1 MLEELLEHLKAGK
14 PLIGETKFEST
25 MQEVSIATQKQLF
38 EMNNIYK
45 SDLEMKESVEGILGY
60 SIPDTVRI
68 RQPFYMD
75 FGKNVEFGENV
86 FVNASCH
93 FQDQGGI
100 RIGNNAL
107 IGHQVVLATLDHGL
121 TASERE
127 NLYPAAIEI
136 EDDVWIGSNSVIL
149 KGITI
154 GEGAVVAAGSVVTK
168 DVPANVVVGG
178 NPAKVL
184 RKIEE

>member
-25 MQEVSIATQKQLF
+25 MQEVSIETQKQLS
-38 EMNNIYK
+38 EMNNVYK
-45 SDLEMKESVEGILGY
+45 SDLEMKESVANILGH

-75 FGKNVEFGENV
+75 FGKNVEFGENI
-86 FVNASCH
+86 FINASCH

-121 TASERE
+121 AAAERG
-127 NLYPAAIEI
+127 NLYPAAIVI

-154 GEGAVVAAGSVVTK
+154 GAGAVVAGGSVVTK

-184 RKIEE
+184 REIKN